1 LSTTVQV
8 PVSSLLLSGL
18 TSVSSLPSVSGIA
31 DDTHAASQNIGPQDS
46 YVPLGQTPDMRPA
59 SFHLNQ
65 FWTLMG
71 QPVDMATEGQSPDM
85 AVQPPDM
92 VTQPPDMIAGQ
103 PVDM

>member
-1 LSTTVQV
+1 M
-8 PVSSLLLSGL
+8 
-18 TSVSSLPSVSGIA
+18 
-31 DDTHAASQNIGPQDS
+31 
-46 YVPLGQTPDMRPA
+46 GQGPDMRPA

-85 AVQPPDM
+85 VVQPPDM
-92 VTQPPDMIAGQ
+92 VTQPPDMVAGQ

>member
-1 LSTTVQV
+1 MSIQVQV
-8 PVSSLLLSGL
+8 PVSNLLVSGL
-18 TSVSSLPSVSGIA
+18 TSLSSLPPVSV
-31 DDTHAASQNIGPQDS
+31 AAEANSQSSQDV
-46 YVPLGQTPDMRPA
+46 YIPLGQGPDMRPA

-85 AVQPPDM
+85 VVQPPDM
-92 VTQPPDMIAGQ
+92 VTQPPDMVAGQ